1 MSTTTTAIVLAMLV
15 AAGCASTPRTTPS
28 LQLASDGEA
37 GACAAFFVALD
48 QVTGAAGVDDVGESR
63 IAGFPYLRANRL
75 LAALSGEAASGP
87 AFNDWLNRLQELSNT
102 ARALEIA
109 NLPANSW
116 RNDFPD
122 VDRATL
128 AMRVRHCTEVLRA
141 EDVRDPT
148 QRDALREGARVE
160 DEYQTLPR
168 MLGLYPL
175 SSVFVAQGVR
185 RWHEDARERFTNAP
199 PAKWRA
205 REYVLFSAEMAA
217 ASDHADVQR
226 MLLRSPRDALGLPHY
241 PDEVLNRLFRHYAPR
256 WVVHER
262 SDDDRIG
269 AAVWKSSAEPGVQV
283 TEPVTYTRLSFARF
297 NGELL
302 TQLNY
307 IVWFPARTAQTWPDI
322 YAGPLDG
329 LNLRITLRADGEP
342 LLYESIHNCG
352 CYYKAYPTSQL
363 RIRENIDYAEPPLI
377 LAAPALDPATQTLAV
392 GLQTATHYVEH
403 LFAVP
408 QDNAAGGRSSNVTNH
423 AGVEVGAGRVKTYV
437 LRDYDE
443 LRSLAQANGEGRSLF
458 DVHGIIPV
466 SVRPERFLFWPTGV
480 RSPGAMRQ
488 WGRHPVAFVGER
500 HFDDADA
507 LDRMFIPA
515 SVGRFGARAPG
526 QPSPTITMSR
536 FEPHDIARPAKF

>member
-1 MSTTTTAIVLAMLV
+1 MGLNSTSTTTTAIVLAMLLV
-15 AAGCASTPRTTPS
+15 AGCASTLRTTPS
-28 LQLASDGEA
+28 RQLASDGEA

-48 QVTGAAGVDDVGESR
+48 RVTGAAGVHDVGESR
-63 IAGFPYLRANRL
+63 IAGFPYLRVNRL
-75 LAALSGEAASGP
+75 LAALRDEAASGP
-87 AFNDWLNRLQELSNT
+87 AFNDWLDRLQKLSDT
-102 ARALEIA
+102 ARALEVA

-116 RNDFPD
+116 HNDFPR

-128 AMRVRHCTEVLRA
+128 AMWVRHCTEVLRA
-141 EDVRDPT
+141 EDVRDPA

-160 DEYQTLPR
+160 DEYETLPR
-168 MLGLYPL
+168 ILGLYPL

-185 RWHEDARERFTNAP
+185 RWHKNARERFTNAP
-199 PAKWRA
+199 PSKWRA
-205 REYVLFSAEMAA
+205 REYVLYSAEMGA
-217 ASDHADVQR
+217 ASDHANVQR

-241 PDEVLNRLFRHYAPR
+241 SDEVLNRLFRHYAPR
-256 WVVHER
+256 WVIHER

-269 AAVWKSSAEPGVQV
+269 AAVWKSSAEPRVQV
-283 TEPVTYTRLSFARF
+283 GEPVTYTRLSFARF

-307 IVWFPARTAQTWPDI
+307 IVWFPARTAQVWPDI

-377 LAAPALDPATQTLAV
+377 LAAPALDPAIHTLAV
-392 GLQTATHYVEH
+392 GLQSATHYVEH

-408 QDNAAGGRSSNVTNH
+408 RDNAADGRSGNMTSN
-423 AGVEVGAGRVKTYV
+423 AGVGVGGVKTYV
-437 LRDYDE
+437 LRDYAV
-443 LRSLAQANGEGRSLF
+443 LRSLAQANGERRSLF
-458 DVHGIIPV
+458 DVHGMIPI
-466 SVRPERFLFWPTGV
+466 SVRPERFLLWPTGV

-515 SVGRFGARAPG
+515 PAGHLGAEALELRVNLL
-526 QPSPTITMSR
+526 TR
-536 FEPHDIARPAKF
+536 